1 MSDHVLGVHICP
13 HQVRAVAMERG
24 QRDGRLLMLK
34 EIPADFPV
42 GLHDQ
47 ADPGPS
53 STALAEAL
61 AGFTSTIAPP
71 IKNVA
76 VTFDTAFL
84 FLAAIPMEP
93 RSSED
98 AMRQRVTW
106 ELAQFFPDVPADQFV
121 TDMHVIANPAA
132 QQFDELLVVAIRR
145 ALTRAVRKALESH
158 GFALRLV
165 DADHFSTEL
174 ALKLNYPDTYTRFV
188 ALVGIKDQRLDM
200 SLLRN
205 GAIEAYRYYQL
216 SGKTDA
222 IQILGTLSR
231 ESPGLASIMVYGPAL
246 DNALLIQLRQAST
259 IVVESLNPL
268 RHVGVAETVQL
279 PESSVSPAYR
289 FAPAIGV
296 ALRRD

>member
-1 MSDHVLGVHICP
+1 MADQILGVHICP
-13 HQVRAVAMERG
+13 HQVRAVALERG
-24 QRDGRLLMLK
+24 PREGRLLLLE
-34 EIPADFPV
+34 EIPADFPD
-42 GLHDQ
+42 GLHDH

-53 STALAEAL
+53 CNALALAL
-61 AGFTSTIAPP
+61 TGFTGALMPP
-71 IKNVA
+71 IRNVA

-84 FLAAIPMEP
+84 FLAAIPTEP
-93 RSSED
+93 RSPEPVLHE
-98 AMRQRVTW
+98 RVAW
-106 ELAQFFPDVPADQFV
+106 ELKQYFPSVPADQFV

-132 QQFDELLVVAIRR
+132 QQYDELLVVAVKRD
-145 ALTRAVRKALESH
+145 LTRAVRRALETH

-174 ALKLNYPDTYTRFV
+174 ALKLNYPDTYSRFV
-188 ALVGIKDQRLDM
+188 ALVGIKDQRLDL

-205 GAIEAYRYYQL
+205 GVIEAYHYYQL
-216 SGKTDA
+216 SAKTDA

-231 ESPGLASIMVYGPAL
+231 ESPDLASIMVYGPAL

-268 RHVGVAETVQL
+268 RHVGVADTVQL
-279 PESSVSPAYR
+279 PESSASPPYR